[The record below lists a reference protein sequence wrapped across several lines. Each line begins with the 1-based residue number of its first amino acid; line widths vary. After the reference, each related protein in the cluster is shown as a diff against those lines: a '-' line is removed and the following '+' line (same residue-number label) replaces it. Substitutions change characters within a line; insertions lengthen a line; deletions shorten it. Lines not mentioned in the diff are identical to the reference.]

1 MINMDDYLRQL
12 GFYDP
17 NEDLNPEVTI
27 IGGGGIGSPT
37 ALMLANMGIK
47 RISLMDFDAVEDH
60 NRPNQGYR
68 KKDIGKPKVEALK
81 GIIEEFAEDCCVTA
95 VNEKFVGQDLEGVV
109 IMAVDSMEARKTIW
123 EKVKWNPNVLLC
135 IDGRLG
141 GEYLEIYTIGPS
153 RLEDIEY
160 YESRFFSD
168 EEAADLPCTAKGIIY
183 VGGMIAS
190 LIANQIKR
198 WAKDEKII
206 RKISLDPVMMTLLR
220 NDVI

>member
-1 MINMDDYLRQL
+1 MEDYLRQL

-17 NEDLNPEVTI
+17 NKDINPEVTI

-47 RISLMDFDAVEDH
+47 KIRLMDFDVVEAH

-81 GIIEEFAEDCCVTA
+81 EIIEEFAEDCHVT
-95 VNEKFVGQDLEGVV
+95 VINEEFTDQDLSGLV
-109 IMAVDSMEARKTIW
+109 IMAVDSMKARKMIW

-141 GEYLEIYTIGPS
+141 GEYLEVFTIKPS

-168 EEAADLPCTAKGIIY
+168 EEAADLPCSAKGIIY
-183 VGGMIAS
+183 MGGMIAS
-190 LIANQIKR
+190 FIANQIKR
-198 WAKDEKII
+198 WAKDEKIV
-206 RKISLDPVMMTLLR
+206 RKISFDPVMMTLLKD
-220 NDVI
+220 DVI